1 MLDYRLLEAL
11 DAVVESGRFDLAAE
25 RLLITQSAVS
35 QRIKQLEERLG
46 QVLLVRDT
54 PPRPTEAGRALLAHV
69 RQVRLL
75 EYELPASLLPSGT
88 GGPVSLRIGINADS
102 LATWFWEAVEPLFAG
117 HELLFDLRV
126 EDQDVT
132 ERLLRQGEVVGCI
145 SAAEK
150 APQGCRA
157 VYLGT
162 MIYRLCAAPSFCQRW
177 FPEGLSLASAARA
190 PVAIYNRQDAL
201 QTRLL
206 KRSFDRAPQRFT
218 PHYIPAQEA
227 YNELILR
234 GHAYGCL
241 PDQQCMPLI
250 EADRLTDLAPGH
262 PEPVR
267 LYWHSWNLSSPLLA
281 NLEKALRLGARR
293 LLKQEG

>member
-1 MLDYRLLEAL
+1 MFDYRLLEAL

-25 RLLITQSAVS
+25 QLLITQSAVS
-35 QRIKQLEERLG
+35 QRVKQLEERLG

-54 PPRPTEAGRALLAHV
+54 PPRPTEAGRALLAHF

-75 EYELPASLLPSGT
+75 ESELPASLLPT
-88 GGPVSLRIGINADS
+88 GASGPVSLRIGINADS
-102 LATWFWEAVEPLFAG
+102 LATWFWEAVEPLFAA
-117 HELLFDLRV
+117 HEILFDLRV

-162 MIYRLCAAPSFCQRW
+162 MVYRLCAAPSFCERW
-177 FPEGLSLASAARA
+177 FPGGLGLESAAQA

-201 QTRLL
+201 QSRLL
-206 KRSFDRAPQRFT
+206 TRSFGRAPKRFT
-218 PHYIPAQEA
+218 PHYVPAQEA

-241 PDQQCMPLI
+241 PDQQSRELI
-250 EADRLTDLAPGH
+250 DAGRLLDLAPGH
-262 PEPVR
+262 PEPVH
-267 LYWHSWNLSSPLLA
+267 LYWHSWTLGSPLLSD
-281 NLEKALRLGARR
+281 LEKALRSGARQ
-293 LLKQEG
+293 LLAQQA